1 MKVIYLILFSLLSS
15 VFVSFTMFL
24 LAKFMYNIEN
34 NMPIFDID
42 LVSFF
47 VQKTARE
54 IKMIIFLSV
63 IIFVVFYMYYRK
75 MIYCNKI
82 YINTP

>member
-34 NMPIFDID
+34 NIPTFDID

-47 VQKTARE
+47 VQKTAKE

-63 IIFVVFYMYYRK
+63 IIFVVFYMYYK
-75 MIYCNKI
+75 KNDLLQ
-82 YINTP
+82 

>member
-42 LVSFF
+42 LASFF
-47 VQKTARE
+47 IQKTAKE

-63 IIFVVFYMYYRK
+63 IIFVVFYMYYK
-75 MIYCNKI
+75 KNDLLQ
-82 YINTP
+82 

>member
-1 MKVIYLILFSLLSS
+1 
-15 VFVSFTMFL
+15 MFL
-24 LAKFMYNIEN
+24 LAKFIYNIEN

-47 VQKTARE
+47 VQKTAKE

-63 IIFVVFYMYYRK
+63 IIFVVFYMYYK
-75 MIYCNKI
+75 KNDLLQ
-82 YINTP
+82 

>member
-34 NMPIFDID
+34 NIPTFDID

-47 VQKTARE
+47 VQKTVKE

-63 IIFVVFYMYYRK
+63 MIFVVFYMYYK
-75 MIYCNKI
+75 KND
-82 YINTP
+82 PLQ

>member
-47 VQKTARE
+47 VQKTAKE
-54 IKMIIFLSV
+54 IKMIIFLFV
-63 IIFVVFYMYYRK
+63 IIFVVFYMYYK
-75 MIYCNKI
+75 KNDLLQ
-82 YINTP
+82 

>member
-1 MKVIYLILFSLLSS
+1 MKVICLILFSLLSS

-34 NMPIFDID
+34 NMPTFDID

-47 VQKTARE
+47 VQKTAKE

-63 IIFVVFYMYYRK
+63 IIFVVFYMYYK
-75 MIYCNKI
+75 KNDLLQ
-82 YINTP
+82 

>member
-24 LAKFMYNIEN
+24 LAKLMYNIEN
-34 NMPIFDID
+34 NMPTFDID
-42 LVSFF
+42 LASFF
-47 VQKTARE
+47 VQKTAKE

-63 IIFVVFYMYYRK
+63 IIFVVFYMYYK
-75 MIYCNKI
+75 KNDLLQ
-82 YINTP
+82 

>member
-47 VQKTARE
+47 VQKTAKE

-63 IIFVVFYMYYRK
+63 IIFVVFYMYYTK
-75 MIYCNKI
+75 NDLLQ
-82 YINTP
+82 

>member
-15 VFVSFTMFL
+15 VFVSFIMFL

-34 NMPIFDID
+34 NMPFFDID

-63 IIFVVFYMYYRK
+63 IIFVVFYMYYK
-75 MIYCNKI
+75 KND
-82 YINTP
+82 PLQ

>member
-1 MKVIYLILFSLLSS
+1 MKVICLILFSLLSS

-34 NMPIFDID
+34 NMPTFDID

-47 VQKTARE
+47 VQKTAKE

-63 IIFVVFYMYYRK
+63 IIFVVFYMY
-75 MIYCNKI
+75 NKKN
-82 YINTP
+82 YPLQ

>member
-1 MKVIYLILFSLLSS
+1 MKVICLILFSLLSS

-24 LAKFMYNIEN
+24 LAKFIYNIEN

-47 VQKTARE
+47 VQKTAKE

-63 IIFVVFYMYYRK
+63 IIFVVFYMYYK
-75 MIYCNKI
+75 KNDLLQ
-82 YINTP
+82 

>member
-63 IIFVVFYMYYRK
+63 IIFVVFYMYYK
-75 MIYCNKI
+75 KN
-82 YINTP
+82 NLLQ

>member
-42 LVSFF
+42 LASFF
-47 VQKTARE
+47 VQKTAKE

-63 IIFVVFYMYYRK
+63 IIFVVFYMYYK
-75 MIYCNKI
+75 KNDLLQ
-82 YINTP
+82 

>member
-15 VFVSFTMFL
+15 FFVSFTMFL

-47 VQKTARE
+47 VQKTAKE
-54 IKMIIFLSV
+54 IKMIIFLFV
-63 IIFVVFYMYYRK
+63 IIFVVFYMYYK
-75 MIYCNKI
+75 KNDLLQ
-82 YINTP
+82 

>member
-24 LAKFMYNIEN
+24 LANFMYIIEN
-34 NMPIFDID
+34 NIPTFDID

-47 VQKTARE
+47 VQKTVKE

-63 IIFVVFYMYYRK
+63 MIFVVFYMYYK
-75 MIYCNKI
+75 KND
-82 YINTP
+82 PLQ

>member
-54 IKMIIFLSV
+54 IKMIVFLSV
-63 IIFVVFYMYYRK
+63 IIFVVFYMYYK
-75 MIYCNKI
+75 KNDLLQ
-82 YINTP
+82 

>member
-63 IIFVVFYMYYRK
+63 IIFVVFYMYYK
-75 MIYCNKI
+75 KNYLLQ
-82 YINTP
+82 

>member
-63 IIFVVFYMYYRK
+63 IIFVVFYMYYK
-75 MIYCNKI
+75 KNDLLQ
-82 YINTP
+82 

>member
-1 MKVIYLILFSLLSS
+1 MKVICLILFSLLSS

-47 VQKTARE
+47 VQKTAKE

-63 IIFVVFYMYYRK
+63 IIFVVFYMYYK
-75 MIYCNKI
+75 KNDLLQ
-82 YINTP
+82 

>member
-34 NMPIFDID
+34 NIPTFDID

-47 VQKTARE
+47 VQKTVKE

-63 IIFVVFYMYYRK
+63 IIFVVFYMYYK
-75 MIYCNKI
+75 KND
-82 YINTP
+82 PLQ